1 MYYVM
6 MLLREGGRVPLVCV
20 SADYELGYALLG
32 TLSYKVNGT
41 VLLAIVCKGIGLL
54 GRPFLQA

>member
-6 MLLREGGRVPLVCV
+6 MLLQEGGRVPLVCV
-20 SADYELGYALLG
+20 SANYELGYALLG

-41 VLLAIVCKGIGLL
+41 VDIWELW
-54 GRPFLQA
+54 